1 MPTDVPLKPRR
12 GRPPKSRVDVVDTRE
27 LLMRAGLEVLTEKG
41 FATAGIDEI
50 LARVRVPKGSFYH
63 YFSSKDAF
71 GVVLLDTYFDNYV
84 QGMQQL
90 FDQPGVSQ
98 PAKLMRYWQAWIDN
112 QTGCTD
118 AGKCLAVKLG
128 AEVSDLSEPMRLAL
142 QRGTSRTIDLLG
154 VALQR
159 GIDDGSLSF
168 TQHPQ
173 HLAQRLYALW
183 LGSSVMSKITRT
195 AAPFDEALGLTR
207 QLLGQPGHTDNHT
220 YRGTGK

>member
-1 MPTDVPLKPRR
+1 MSSETKSARQTILETAQLIV
-12 GRPPKSRVDVVDTRE
+12 GR
-27 LLMRAGLEVLTEKG
+27 KG
-41 FATAGIDEI
+41 FSAVGLNEI
-50 LARVRVPKGSFYH
+50 LQAADVPKGSFYH
-63 YFSSKDAF
+63 YFNSKDAF

-90 FDQPGVSQ
+90 FDQPGLTHC
-98 PAKLMRYWQAWIDN
+98 AKLMRYWQCWVDN

-142 QRGTSRTIDLLG
+142 QRGTSRTIALLA

-168 TQHPQ
+168 TQPPQ

-195 AAPFDEALGLTR
+195 PAPFDEALWLTQ
-207 QLLGQPGHTDNHT
+207 QLLGGPEHTDNHT
-220 YRGTGK
+220 DRGTGK